1 MYIDLKGTVKEILA
15 QVQLNDN
22 FSKQELV
29 VITDEDTQYPQEII
43 AQATNTKIDELKGL
57 AVGDKVIVKC
67 NLRGNKSKEGR
78 YFNQLVIW
86 KIEKEGN

>member
-1 MYIDLKGTVKEILA
+1 MYIDLKGTVKEILS
-15 QVQLNDN
+15 QVQVTDN

-29 VITDEDTQYPQEII
+29 VAIDEDTQYPQEII

-57 AVGDKVIVKC
+57 AVGDKVVVKC

-78 YFNQLVIW
+78 HFNQLVIW